1 MFTPPKREPDLI
13 LDNNYIYYSQ
23 KVCFWW
29 EEMVQSN
36 ESYGMNQWYK
46 VIITK
51 TGNWYW
57 EYTTGL
63 STEGCSYDDWNFFL
77 VNKHKILNSYSNFLL
92 EKELFRKELK

>member
-13 LDNNYIYYSQ
+13 LDNNYINYSQ

-36 ESYGMNQWYK
+36 ESYGNKQWYK
-46 VIITK
+46 IKITAN
-51 TGNWYW
+51 GNWYW
-57 EYTTGL
+57 EYTNGL
-63 STEGCSYDDWNFFL
+63 STKGRSYDNCHFFL

-92 EKELFRKELK
+92 EKELK